1 MAINTEKSQLGVG
14 SGNILSWDTI
24 DKLKEADT
32 KALVKPLETKIQDN
46 LTKQKDLTAITTL
59 LSTFKANVSNLTSD
73 NTYLRRDANA
83 SGSGSV
89 SVTANAGVAEQ
100 NMTLSVQQLAAN
112 DSYQSKTF
120 DLRNGSVFN
129 TDVSFGI
136 SIGGKDYV
144 INADSSTTL
153 EQLAEKINEATEGKV
168 QAKILNVGGAGGAE
182 SFRLVMQSAETGE
195 ANKMSFYSITSG
207 NNGGASHTSDDKT
220 LEALGFYFDKASAP
234 STGGTQ
240 TDKDSHGNTI
250 QRLTLKA
257 PDKLSEDQKKNAGS
271 QISEAKDAKFTY
283 NGIDITRSSNTI
295 DDLILGVNLT
305 LNKVDKDGESTNVNI
320 TQSTEGILEDI
331 QAMVD
336 SYNSLINN
344 INEATKYDSETG
356 LAGTFQGV
364 REITSISTELN
375 KIINGV
381 SKDGKS
387 LADFGIT
394 LTKDGLLT
402 LDSSVL
408 NDMIN
413 TKFDEFKSFFSS
425 ETKFTN
431 VTVFGDQK
439 PQWGDEIKGKLT
451 INGVEIDINIEKII
465 DLGTT
470 GTTSTTS
477 SQPDSDEQKKAKK
490 NALLKAI
497 ANASGLSDI
506 SASFDKD
513 GKLVLKG
520 SGGVDIE
527 IKGDKTFLEKLG
539 LKEQKLDGKTEIV
552 GGFFKGLNDTIN
564 GLIGTNGTLTAYE
577 ESLTSSHKSLTT
589 SKEQRQKELDT
600 KYTTMAEK
608 WSQYDT
614 IIAKLESQMNTVN
627 GMIEAAR
634 NANK

>member
-83 SGSGSV
+83 TGSGSV

-100 NMTLSVQQLAAN
+100 NMSLSVQQLATH

-120 DLRNGSVFN
+120 DLRNGTVFDQ
-129 TDVSFGI
+129 DVSFGI

-153 EQLAEKINEATEGKV
+153 EGLAEKINEATEGKV
-168 QAKILNVGGAGGAE
+168 QAKILNVGGAAGAE
-182 SFRLVMQSAETGE
+182 SYRLVIQSAETGSDN
-195 ANKMSFYSITSG
+195 AMSFYAITSG
-207 NNGGASHTSDDKT
+207 NGGNASHTSNDST
-220 LEALGFYFDKASAP
+220 LEALGFYFDKAS
-234 STGGTQ
+234 STN
-240 TDKDSHGNTI
+240 TDKDSHGNAI
-250 QRLTLKA
+250 QRLTLKK
-257 PDKLSEDQKKNAGS
+257 PDDSSIKDKTNIGS
-271 QISEAKDAKFTY
+271 QLDVAKDAKFKY
-283 NGIDITRSSNTI
+283 NGIDITRSSNTV
-295 DDLILGVNLT
+295 DDLILGVSLT

-331 QAMVD
+331 KAMVE

-364 REITSISTELN
+364 REITSITTELN

-387 LADFGIT
+387 LTDFGIT

-402 LDSSVL
+402 LDSSIL

-413 TKFDEFKSFFSS
+413 NNFDEFKSFFSS

-431 VTVFGDQK
+431 VTAFGDKKIDWNNEDIQ
-439 PQWGDEIKGKLT
+439 GTLT
-451 INGVEIDINIEKII
+451 INGVDITIDIPKTNA
-465 DLGTT
+465 GTT
-470 GTTSTTS
+470 
-477 SQPDSDEQKKAKK
+477 PWDEKTKK

-527 IKGDKTFLEKLG
+527 IKGDSTFLGKLG
-539 LKEQKLDGKTEIV
+539 LKEQKLDGKTEII

-564 GLIGTNGTLTAYE
+564 GLIGTNGTLTTYE
-577 ESLTSSHKSLTT
+577 ENLTNSHKSLTQ

>member
-83 SGSGSV
+83 TGSGSV

-100 NMTLSVQQLAAN
+100 NMSLSVQQLATH

-120 DLRNGSVFN
+120 DLRNGTVFD

-153 EQLAEKINEATEGKV
+153 EGLAEKINEATEGKV
-168 QAKILNVGGAGGAE
+168 QAKILNVGGAAGAE
-182 SFRLVMQSAETGE
+182 SYRLVIQSAETGSDN
-195 ANKMSFYSITSG
+195 AMSFYAITNRSG
-207 NNGGASHTSDDKT
+207 GNASHTSTDST
-220 LEALGFYFDKASAP
+220 LEALGFYFNKASVP
-234 STGGTQ
+234 GTGGAQ
-240 TDKDSHGNTI
+240 TVKDSHGNEI
-250 QRLTLKA
+250 QRLTLKK
-257 PDKLSEDQKKNAGS
+257 PDEIKDKTNVGS
-271 QISEAKDAKFTY
+271 QLDVAKDAKFKY
-283 NGIDITRSSNTI
+283 NGIDITRSSNTV
-295 DDLILGVNLT
+295 DDLILGVSLT
-305 LNKVDKDGESTNVNI
+305 LNKVDKEGESTNVNI

-331 QAMVD
+331 KAMVE

-364 REITSISTELN
+364 REITSITTELN

-387 LADFGIT
+387 LTDFGIT

-402 LDSSVL
+402 LDSSIL

-413 TKFDEFKSFFSS
+413 NNFDEFKSFFSS

-431 VTVFGDQK
+431 VTAFGDK
-439 PQWGDEIKGKLT
+439 KIDWNDDIKGTLT
-451 INGVEIDINIEKII
+451 INGVDITIDIPKTNTG
-465 DLGTT
+465 GTT
-470 GTTSTTS
+470 
-477 SQPDSDEQKKAKK
+477 PWDEKAKK

-527 IKGDKTFLEKLG
+527 IKGDNTFLGKLG
-539 LKEQKLDGKTEIV
+539 LKEQKLDGKTEII

-564 GLIGTNGTLTAYE
+564 GLIGTNGTLTTYE
-577 ESLTSSHKSLTT
+577 ENLTNSHKSLTQ

>member
-32 KALVKPLETKIQDN
+32 KAMVKPLETKIQDN

-59 LSTFKANVSNLTSD
+59 LSTFKGSVSNLTGD
-73 NTYLRRDANA
+73 NTYLKRDANA
-83 SGSGSV
+83 TGSNSV
-89 SVTANAGVAEQ
+89 SVSVSAGVAEQ
-100 NMTLSVQQLAAN
+100 NMNLSVQQLASQ
-112 DSYQSKTF
+112 DSFQSKTF
-120 DLRNGSVFN
+120 GSRTESVFD

-144 INADSSTTL
+144 INADSTTTL

-168 QAKILNVGGAGGAE
+168 QAKILNVGGDE
-182 SFRLVMQSAETGE
+182 PFRMIIQSAQTGE
-195 ANKMSFYSITSG
+195 ANKIDFYSITGG
-207 NNGGASHTSDDKT
+207 NNGNASHTSTDST
-220 LEALGFYFDKASAP
+220 LEALGFYFDKVSASGV
-234 STGGTQ
+234 GGAQ
-240 TDKDSHGNTI
+240 TDEDSHGNQI
-250 QRLTLKA
+250 QRLTLKK
-257 PDKLSEDQKKNAGS
+257 PDDLSEYKKKNAGS
-271 QISEAKDAKFTY
+271 QISTAQDAKFKY

-305 LNKVDKDGESTNVNI
+305 LNKVDKDGETTNVNI
-320 TQSTEGILEDI
+320 TQSTEGIMEDI
-331 QAMVD
+331 KAMVE
-336 SYNSLINN
+336 SYNSLMNN

-364 REITSISTELN
+364 REITSITTELN

-402 LDSSVL
+402 LDSSIL

-413 TKFDEFKSFFSS
+413 TKFDEFKNFFSS

-431 VTVFGDQK
+431 VTAVGDK
-439 PQWGDEIKGKLT
+439 KIEWNNELKGKLT
-451 INGVEIDINIEKII
+451 INGVEIDINIEK
-465 DLGTT
+465 DFKDKDGKTLTNG
-470 GTTSTTS
+470 
-477 SQPDSDEQKKAKK
+477 EAEKAKK

-520 SGGVDIE
+520 SGGTDIE
-527 IKGDKTFLEKLG
+527 IKGDSNFLTKLG
-539 LKEQKLDGKTEIV
+539 LKEQKLDGKTEII
-552 GGFFKGLNDTIN
+552 GGFFKGLNDTLN
-564 GLIGTNGTLTAYE
+564 GLIGSEGSLTAYE
-577 ESLTSSHKSLTT
+577 ESLTSSHKSLTA
-589 SKEQRQKELDT
+589 SKEQRQKELDA

-614 IIAKLESQMNTVN
+614 IIAKLEAQMNTVN
-627 GMIEAAR
+627 SMIEAAN

>member
-83 SGSGSV
+83 TGSGSV

-100 NMTLSVQQLAAN
+100 NMSLSVQQLATH

-120 DLRNGSVFN
+120 DLRNGTVFDN
-129 TDVSFGI
+129 DVSFGI

-153 EQLAEKINEATEGKV
+153 EGLAEKINEATEGKV
-168 QAKILNVGGAGGAE
+168 QAKILNVGGAAGAE
-182 SFRLVMQSAETGE
+182 SYRLVIQSAETGSDN
-195 ANKMSFYSITSG
+195 AMSFYAITNRSG
-207 NNGGASHTSDDKT
+207 GNASHTSTDST
-220 LEALGFYFDKASAP
+220 LEALGFYFNKASVP
-234 STGGTQ
+234 GTGGAQ
-240 TDKDSHGNTI
+240 TVKDSHGNEI
-250 QRLTLKA
+250 QRLTLKK
-257 PDKLSEDQKKNAGS
+257 PDEIKDKTNVGS
-271 QISEAKDAKFTY
+271 QLDVAKDAKFKY
-283 NGIDITRSSNTI
+283 NGIDITRSSNTV
-295 DDLILGVNLT
+295 DDLILGVSLT
-305 LNKVDKDGESTNVNI
+305 LNKVDKEGESTNVNI

-331 QAMVD
+331 KAMVE

-364 REITSISTELN
+364 REITSITTELN

-387 LADFGIT
+387 LTDFGIT

-402 LDSSVL
+402 LDSSIL

-413 TKFDEFKSFFSS
+413 NNFDEFKSFFSS

-431 VTVFGDQK
+431 VTAFGDKK
-439 PQWGDEIKGKLT
+439 PEWGDEIKGTLT
-451 INGVEIDINIEKII
+451 INGVDITIDIPKDN
-465 DLGTT
+465 T
-470 GTTSTTS
+470 GTT
-477 SQPDSDEQKKAKK
+477 PWDEKAKK

-527 IKGDKTFLEKLG
+527 IKGESSFLTKLG
-539 LKEQKLDGKTEIV
+539 LKEQKLDGKTEII

-564 GLIGTNGTLTAYE
+564 GLIGTNGTLTTYE
-577 ESLTSSHKSLTT
+577 ENLTNSHKSLTQ

>member
-32 KALVKPLETKIQDN
+32 KAMVKPLETKIQDN

-59 LSTFKANVSNLTSD
+59 LSTFKGSVSNLTGD
-73 NTYLRRDANA
+73 NTYLKRDANA
-83 SGSGSV
+83 TGSNSV
-89 SVTANAGVAEQ
+89 SVSVSAGVAEQ
-100 NMTLSVQQLAAN
+100 NMNLSVQQLASQ
-112 DSYQSKTF
+112 DSFQSKTF
-120 DLRNGSVFN
+120 GSRTESVFD

-144 INADSSTTL
+144 INADSTTTL

-168 QAKILNVGGAGGAE
+168 QAKILNVGGDE
-182 SFRLVMQSAETGE
+182 PFRMIIQSAQTGE
-195 ANKMSFYSITSG
+195 ANKIDFYSIQSTTSG
-207 NNGGASHTSDDKT
+207 SATNTSDDST
-220 LEALGFYFDKASAP
+220 LKALGFYFEKAT
-234 STGGTQ
+234 STNG
-240 TDKDSHGNTI
+240 DKDSHGNTI
-250 QRLTLKA
+250 MRLTLKQ
-257 PDKLSEDQKKNAGS
+257 PDKLSEDEKKNAGS
-271 QISEAKDAKFTY
+271 QISTAQDAKFKY

-305 LNKVDKDGESTNVNI
+305 LNKVDKDGETTNVNI
-320 TQSTEGILEDI
+320 TQSTEGIMEDI
-331 QAMVD
+331 KAMVE
-336 SYNSLINN
+336 SYNSLMNN

-364 REITSISTELN
+364 REITSITTELN

-402 LDSSVL
+402 LDSSIL

-413 TKFDEFKSFFSS
+413 TKFDEFKNFFSS

-431 VTVFGDQK
+431 VTAVGDK
-439 PQWGDEIKGKLT
+439 KIEWNDELKGKLT
-451 INGVEIDINIEKII
+451 INGVEIDINIEK
-465 DLGTT
+465 DFKDKDGKPLTNG
-470 GTTSTTS
+470 
-477 SQPDSDEQKKAKK
+477 EAEKAKK

-520 SGGVDIE
+520 SGGTDIE
-527 IKGDKTFLEKLG
+527 IKGESSFLTKLG
-539 LKEQKLDGKTEIV
+539 LKEQKLDGKTEII
-552 GGFFKGLNDTIN
+552 GGFFKGLNDTLN
-564 GLIGTNGTLTAYE
+564 GLIGSEGSLTAYE
-577 ESLTSSHKSLTT
+577 ESLTSSHKSLTA
-589 SKEQRQKELDT
+589 SKEQRQKELDA

-614 IIAKLESQMNTVN
+614 IIAKLEAQMNTVN
-627 GMIEAAR
+627 SMIEAAN

>member
-83 SGSGSV
+83 TGSGSV

-100 NMTLSVQQLAAN
+100 NMSLSVQQLATH

-120 DLRNGSVFN
+120 GLRNESVFN

-153 EQLAEKINEATEGKV
+153 EGLAEKINEATEGKV
-168 QAKILNVGGAGGAE
+168 QAKILNVGGAAGAE
-182 SFRLVMQSAETGE
+182 SFRLVIQSAETGS
-195 ANKMSFYSITSG
+195 ANAMSFYAITSG
-207 NNGGASHTSDDKT
+207 SGGSASHTSNDST
-220 LEALGFYFDKASAP
+220 LEALGFYFDKAS
-234 STGGTQ
+234 TTN

-250 QRLTLKA
+250 QKLTLKK
-257 PDKLSEDQKKNAGS
+257 PDEIKDKGDNVGS
-271 QISEAKDAKFTY
+271 QLDVAKDAKFKY
-283 NGIDITRSSNTI
+283 NGIDITRSSNTV
-295 DDLILGVNLT
+295 DDLILGVSLT
-305 LNKVDKDGESTNVNI
+305 LNKEDKEGESTNVNI

-331 QAMVD
+331 KAMVE

-364 REITSISTELN
+364 REITSITTELN

-431 VTVFGDQK
+431 VTAIGESTIN
-439 PQWGDEIKGKLT
+439 WGDEIKGKLT
-451 INGVEIDINIEKII
+451 INGVEIDISIDKII
-465 DLGTT
+465 NL

-477 SQPDSDEQKKAKK
+477 TQNPDSDEQKKAKK

-527 IKGDKTFLEKLG
+527 ISGESSFLTKLG
-539 LKEQKLDGKTEIV
+539 LKEQKLDGKTEII

-564 GLIGTNGTLTAYE
+564 GLIGTNGTLTTYE
-577 ESLTSSHKSLTT
+577 ENLTNSHKSLTQ

>member
-83 SGSGSV
+83 TGSGSV

-100 NMTLSVQQLAAN
+100 NMSLSVQQLATH

-120 DLRNGSVFN
+120 SLRNESVFDK
-129 TDVSFGI
+129 DVSFGI
-136 SIGGKDYV
+136 SIDGKDYV

-168 QAKILNVGGAGGAE
+168 QAKILNVGGAAGAE
-182 SFRLVMQSAETGE
+182 SYRLVIQSAETGE

-207 NNGGASHTSDDKT
+207 NNGGASHTSDDST
-220 LEALGFYFDKASAP
+220 LNALGFYFDKAN
-234 STGGTQ
+234 STGSDT
-240 TDKDSHGNTI
+240 DSHGNTI
-250 QRLTLKA
+250 QRLTLKK
-257 PDKLSEDQKKNAGS
+257 PDEIKDKGDNVGS
-271 QISEAKDAKFTY
+271 QLDVAKDAKFKY
-283 NGIDITRSSNTI
+283 NGIDITRSSNTV
-295 DDLILGVNLT
+295 DDLILGVSLT
-305 LNKVDKDGESTNVNI
+305 LNKEDKDGESTNVNI

-331 QAMVD
+331 QAMVE

-364 REITSISTELN
+364 REITSITTELN

-387 LADFGIT
+387 LTDFGIT

-431 VTVFGDQK
+431 VTAFGDKK
-439 PQWGDEIKGKLT
+439 PEWSDEIKGKLT
-451 INGVEIDINIEKII
+451 INGVEIDINIEK
-465 DLGTT
+465 DFKDKDGKPLTNG
-470 GTTSTTS
+470 
-477 SQPDSDEQKKAKK
+477 EAEKAKK

-527 IKGDKTFLEKLG
+527 IKGDSNFLTKLG
-539 LKEQKLDGKTEIV
+539 LKEQKLDGKTEII

-564 GLIGTNGTLTAYE
+564 GLIGTNGTLTTYE
-577 ESLTSSHKSLTT
+577 ENLTNSHKSLTQ

>member
-32 KALVKPLETKIQDN
+32 NALVKPLETKIQDN

-83 SGSGSV
+83 TGSGSV

-100 NMTLSVQQLAAN
+100 NMSLSVQQLATH

-120 DLRNGSVFN
+120 DLRNGTVFDQ
-129 TDVSFGI
+129 DVSFGI

-153 EQLAEKINEATEGKV
+153 EGLAEKINEATEGKV
-168 QAKILNVGGAGGAE
+168 QAKILNVGGAAGAE
-182 SFRLVMQSAETGE
+182 SYRLVIQSAETGSDN
-195 ANKMSFYSITSG
+195 AMSFYSISSGGSG
-207 NNGGASHTSDDKT
+207 NASHTSTDST

-240 TDKDSHGNTI
+240 TDKDSHGNQI
-250 QRLTLKA
+250 QRLTLKK
-257 PDKLSEDQKKNAGS
+257 PDDIKDKGDNVGS
-271 QISEAKDAKFTY
+271 QLDVAKDAKFKY

-295 DDLILGVNLT
+295 DDLILGVSLT
-305 LNKVDKDGESTNVNI
+305 LNKVDKDGETTNVNI
-320 TQSTEGILEDI
+320 TQSTEGIMEDI
-331 QAMVD
+331 KAMVE
-336 SYNSLINN
+336 SYNSLMNN

-364 REITSISTELN
+364 REITSITTELN

-413 TKFDEFKSFFSS
+413 TKFDEFKNFFSS

-431 VTVFGDQK
+431 VTAFGDK
-439 PQWGDEIKGKLT
+439 KIEWNNEDIKGTLT
-451 INGVEIDINIEKII
+451 INGVDITIDIPKNN
-465 DLGTT
+465 T
-470 GTTSTTS
+470 GTT
-477 SQPDSDEQKKAKK
+477 PWDEKAKK

-527 IKGDKTFLEKLG
+527 ISGDSTFLGKLG
-539 LKEQKLDGKTEIV
+539 LKEQKLDGKTEII

-564 GLIGTNGTLTAYE
+564 GLIGTNGTLTTYE
-577 ESLTSSHKSLTT
+577 ENLTNSHKSLTE

-627 GMIEAAR
+627 SMIEAAN

>member
-83 SGSGSV
+83 TGSGSV

-100 NMTLSVQQLAAN
+100 NMSLSVQQLATH

-120 DLRNGSVFN
+120 DLRNGTVFDQN
-129 TDVSFGI
+129 VSFGI

-153 EQLAEKINEATEGKV
+153 EGLAEKINEATEGKV
-168 QAKILNVGGAGGAE
+168 QAKILNVGGAAGAE
-182 SFRLVMQSAETGE
+182 SYRLVIQSAETGS
-195 ANKMSFYSITSG
+195 ANEMSFYAITSG
-207 NNGGASHTSDDKT
+207 TSGGASHTSQDST
-220 LEALGFYFDKASAP
+220 LEALGFYFDKAST
-234 STGGTQ
+234 TGTG
-240 TDKDSHGNTI
+240 DKDSHGNTI
-250 QRLTLKA
+250 QKLTLKT
-257 PDKLSEDQKKNAGS
+257 PDKLTEEQKKNAGS
-271 QISEAKDAKFTY
+271 QLETAKDAKFKY
-283 NGIDITRSSNTI
+283 NGIDITRSSNTV
-295 DDLILGVNLT
+295 DDLILGVSLT
-305 LNKVDKDGESTNVNI
+305 LNKVDKEGESTNVNI

-331 QAMVD
+331 QAMVE

-364 REITSISTELN
+364 REITSITTELN

-387 LADFGIT
+387 LTDFGIT

-431 VTVFGDQK
+431 VTVFGDKK
-439 PQWGDEIKGKLT
+439 PEWGDEIKGKLT
-451 INGVEIDINIEKII
+451 INGVEIDINIEKN
-465 DLGTT
+465 LTSGT
-470 GTTSTTS
+470 GTTSGTTG
-477 SQPDSDEQKKAKK
+477 DEKAKK

-527 IKGDKTFLEKLG
+527 ISGESSFLQKLG
-539 LKEQKLDGKTEIV
+539 LKEQKLDGKTEII

-564 GLIGTNGTLTAYE
+564 GLIGTNGSLTAYE
-577 ESLTSSHKSLTT
+577 ESLTSSHKSLTQ

>member
-83 SGSGSV
+83 TGSGSV

-100 NMTLSVQQLAAN
+100 NMSLSVQQLATH

-120 DLRNGSVFN
+120 DLRNGTVFDN
-129 TDVSFGI
+129 DVSFGI

-153 EQLAEKINEATEGKV
+153 EGLAEKINEATEGKV
-168 QAKILNVGGAGGAE
+168 QAKILNVGGAAGAE
-182 SFRLVMQSAETGE
+182 SYRLVIQSAETGSDN
-195 ANKMSFYSITSG
+195 AMSFYAITNTTGG
-207 NNGGASHTSDDKT
+207 NASHTSNDST
-220 LEALGFYFDKASAP
+220 LNALGFYFDKTSAP
-234 STGGTQ
+234 STGGAQ
-240 TDKDSHGNTI
+240 TDKDSHGNEI
-250 QRLTLKA
+250 QRLTLKK
-257 PDKLSEDQKKNAGS
+257 PDDSSIKDKTNIGS
-271 QISEAKDAKFTY
+271 QLDVAKDAKFKY
-283 NGIDITRSSNTI
+283 NGIDITRSSNTV
-295 DDLILGVNLT
+295 DDLILGVSLT
-305 LNKVDKDGESTNVNI
+305 LNKVDKEGESTNVNI

-331 QAMVD
+331 QAMVE

-364 REITSISTELN
+364 REITSITTELN

-387 LADFGIT
+387 LTDFGIT

-402 LDSSVL
+402 LDSSIL

-413 TKFDEFKSFFSS
+413 NNFDEFKSFFSS

-431 VTVFGDQK
+431 VTAFGDK
-439 PQWGDEIKGKLT
+439 KIDWNDDIKGTLT
-451 INGVEIDINIEKII
+451 INGVDITIDIPKTN
-465 DLGTT
+465 T
-470 GTTSTTS
+470 GTT
-477 SQPDSDEQKKAKK
+477 PWDEKAKK

-527 IKGDKTFLEKLG
+527 IKGDSSFLTKLG
-539 LKEQKLDGKTEIV
+539 LKEQKLDGKTEII

-564 GLIGTNGTLTAYE
+564 GLIGTNGTLTTYE
-577 ESLTSSHKSLTT
+577 ENLTNSHKSLTE

>member
-83 SGSGSV
+83 TGSGSV

-100 NMTLSVQQLAAN
+100 NMSLSVQQLATH

-120 DLRNGSVFN
+120 DLRNESVFN

-153 EQLAEKINEATEGKV
+153 EGLAEKINEATEGKV
-168 QAKILNVGGAGGAE
+168 QAKILNVGGAAGAE
-182 SFRLVMQSAETGE
+182 SFRLVIQSAETGE
-195 ANKMSFYSITSG
+195 ANKMSFYAITNGSG
-207 NNGGASHTSDDKT
+207 GSASHTSNDST
-220 LEALGFYFDKASAP
+220 LEALGFYFDKAS
-234 STGGTQ
+234 TTN
-240 TDKDSHGNTI
+240 TDKDSHGNII
-250 QRLTLKA
+250 QRLTLKK
-257 PDKLSEDQKKNAGS
+257 PDDSSIKDKTNIGS
-271 QISEAKDAKFTY
+271 QLDVAKDAKFKY
-283 NGIDITRSSNTI
+283 NGIDITRSSNTV
-295 DDLILGVNLT
+295 DDLILGVSLT

-331 QAMVD
+331 KAMVE

-364 REITSISTELN
+364 REITSITTELN

-431 VTVFGDQK
+431 VTAIGDTAIS
-439 PQWGDEIKGKLT
+439 WGDELKGKLI

-465 DLGTT
+465 ADAGTASTSGTT
-470 GTTSTTS
+470 DPNSE
-477 SQPDSDEQKKAKK
+477 EQKKAKK

-527 IKGDKTFLEKLG
+527 IKGDSTFLGKLG
-539 LKEQKLDGKTEIV
+539 LKEQKLDGKTEII

-564 GLIGTNGTLTAYE
+564 GLIGTNGTLTTYE
-577 ESLTSSHKSLTT
+577 ENLTNSHKSLTQ

>member
-32 KALVKPLETKIQDN
+32 KAMVKPLETKIQDN

-59 LSTFKANVSNLTSD
+59 LSTFKGSVSNLTGD
-73 NTYLRRDANA
+73 NTYLKRDANA
-83 SGSGSV
+83 TGSNSV
-89 SVTANAGVAEQ
+89 SVSVSAGVAEQ
-100 NMTLSVQQLAAN
+100 NMNLSVQQLASQ
-112 DSYQSKTF
+112 DSFQSKTF
-120 DLRNGSVFN
+120 GSRTESVFD

-144 INADSSTTL
+144 INADSTTTL

-168 QAKILNVGGAGGAE
+168 QAKILNVGGDE
-182 SFRLVMQSAETGE
+182 PFRMIIQSAQTGE
-195 ANKMSFYSITSG
+195 ANKIDFYSITGGTNG
-207 NNGGASHTSDDKT
+207 NASHTSTDST
-220 LEALGFYFDKASAP
+220 LEALGFYFDKAT
-234 STGGTQ
+234 STNGS
-240 TDKDSHGNTI
+240 KDSHGNDI
-250 QRLTLKA
+250 MRLTLKQ
-257 PDKLSEDQKKNAGS
+257 PDKLSEEEKKNAGS
-271 QISEAKDAKFTY
+271 QISTAQDAKFKY

-305 LNKVDKDGESTNVNI
+305 LNKVDKDGETTNVNI
-320 TQSTEGILEDI
+320 TQSTEGIMEDI
-331 QAMVD
+331 KAMVE
-336 SYNSLINN
+336 SYNSLMNN

-364 REITSISTELN
+364 REITSITTELN

-413 TKFDEFKSFFSS
+413 TKFDEFKNFFSS

-431 VTVFGDQK
+431 VTAVGDK
-439 PQWGDEIKGKLT
+439 KIEWNDELKGKLT
-451 INGVEIDINIEKII
+451 INGVEIDINIEK
-465 DLGTT
+465 DFKDKDGKTF
-470 GTTSTTS
+470 G
-477 SQPDSDEQKKAKK
+477 EAEKAKK

-520 SGGVDIE
+520 SGGTDIE
-527 IKGDKTFLEKLG
+527 IKGDSSFLAKLG
-539 LKEQKLDGKTEIV
+539 LKEQKLDGKTEII
-552 GGFFKGLNDTIN
+552 GGFFKGLNDTLN
-564 GLIGTNGTLTAYE
+564 GLIGSEGSLTAYE
-577 ESLTSSHKSLTT
+577 ESLTSSHKSLTA
-589 SKEQRQKELDT
+589 SKEQRQKELDA

-614 IIAKLESQMNTVN
+614 IIAKLEAQMNTVN
-627 GMIEAAR
+627 SMIEAAN

>member
-83 SGSGSV
+83 TGSGSV

-100 NMTLSVQQLAAN
+100 NMSLSVQQLATH

-120 DLRNGSVFN
+120 DLRNGTVFDK
-129 TDVSFGI
+129 DVSFGI

-144 INADSSTTL
+144 INADSSITL
-153 EQLAEKINEATEGKV
+153 EGLAEKINEATEGKV
-168 QAKILNVGGAGGAE
+168 QAKILNVGGAAGAE
-182 SFRLVMQSAETGE
+182 SYRLVIQSAETGSD
-195 ANKMSFYSITSG
+195 NTMSFYAITSG
-207 NNGGASHTSDDKT
+207 TSGGASHTSTDST
-220 LEALGFYFDKASAP
+220 LEALGFYFDKANT
-234 STGGTQ
+234 TGTN
-240 TDKDSHGNTI
+240 TDSHGNTI
-250 QRLTLKA
+250 QRLTLKK
-257 PDKLSEDQKKNAGS
+257 PDDIKDKGDNVGS
-271 QISEAKDAKFTY
+271 QLDVAKDAKFKY
-283 NGIDITRSSNTI
+283 NGIDITRSSNKVE
-295 DDLILGVNLT
+295 DLILGVSLT
-305 LNKVDKDGESTNVNI
+305 LNKVDKAGESTNVNI
-320 TQSTEGILEDI
+320 TQNTDGILEDI
-331 QAMVD
+331 QAMVK

-364 REITSISTELN
+364 REITSITTELN

-394 LTKDGLLT
+394 LTKDGILT

-431 VTVFGDQK
+431 VTAFGDK
-439 PQWGDEIKGKLT
+439 KIDWNEDIKGTLT
-451 INGVEIDINIEKII
+451 INGVDITIDIPKTN
-465 DLGTT
+465 T
-470 GTTSTTS
+470 GTT
-477 SQPDSDEQKKAKK
+477 PWDEKAKK

-520 SGGVDIE
+520 SGGIDIE
-527 IKGDKTFLEKLG
+527 IKGNSDFLTKLG
-539 LKEQKLDGKTEIV
+539 LKEQKLDGKTEII

-564 GLIGTNGTLTAYE
+564 GLIGTNGTLTTYE
-577 ESLTSSHKSLTT
+577 ENLTNSHKSLTE

>member
-32 KALVKPLETKIQDN
+32 KAMVKPLETKIQDN

-59 LSTFKANVSNLTSD
+59 LSTFKGSVSNLTGD
-73 NTYLRRDANA
+73 NTYLKRDANA
-83 SGSGSV
+83 TGSNSV
-89 SVTANAGVAEQ
+89 SVSVSAGVAEQ
-100 NMTLSVQQLAAN
+100 NMNLSVQQLASQ
-112 DSYQSKTF
+112 DSFQSKTF
-120 DLRNGSVFN
+120 GSRTESVFDK
-129 TDVSFGI
+129 DVSFGI

-144 INADSSTTL
+144 INADSTTTL

-168 QAKILNVGGAGGAE
+168 QAKILNVGGDE
-182 SFRLVMQSAETGE
+182 PFRMIIQSAQTGE
-195 ANKMSFYSITSG
+195 ANKIDFYSITGG
-207 NNGGASHTSDDKT
+207 NNGNASHTSTDST
-220 LEALGFYFDKASAP
+220 LEALGFYFDKAS
-234 STGGTQ
+234 STNG
-240 TDKDSHGNTI
+240 DKDSHGNTI
-250 QRLTLKA
+250 MRLTLKQ
-257 PDKLSEDQKKNAGS
+257 PDKLSEEEKKNAGS
-271 QISEAKDAKFTY
+271 QISTAQDAKFKY

-305 LNKVDKDGESTNVNI
+305 LNKVDKDGETTNVNI
-320 TQSTEGILEDI
+320 TQSTEGIMEDI
-331 QAMVD
+331 KAMVE
-336 SYNSLINN
+336 SYNSLMNN

-364 REITSISTELN
+364 REITSITTELN

-402 LDSSVL
+402 LDSSIL

-413 TKFDEFKSFFSS
+413 TKFDEFKNFFSS

-431 VTVFGDQK
+431 VTAVGDK
-439 PQWGDEIKGKLT
+439 KIEWSDELKGKLT
-451 INGVEIDINIEKII
+451 INGVEIDINIEK
-465 DLGTT
+465 DFKDKDGKTLTNG
-470 GTTSTTS
+470 
-477 SQPDSDEQKKAKK
+477 EAEKAKK

-520 SGGVDIE
+520 SGGTDIE
-527 IKGDKTFLEKLG
+527 IKGDSSFLAKLG
-539 LKEQKLDGKTEIV
+539 LKEQKLDGKTEII
-552 GGFFKGLNDTIN
+552 GGFFKGLNDTLN
-564 GLIGTNGTLTAYE
+564 GLIGSEGSLTAYE
-577 ESLTSSHKSLTT
+577 ESLTSSHKSLTA
-589 SKEQRQKELDT
+589 SKEQRQKELDA

-614 IIAKLESQMNTVN
+614 IIAKLEAQMNTVN
-627 GMIEAAR
+627 SMIEAAN

>member
-83 SGSGSV
+83 TGSGSV

-100 NMTLSVQQLAAN
+100 NMSLSVQQLATH

-120 DLRNGSVFN
+120 DLRNGTVFDK
-129 TDVSFGI
+129 DVSFGI

-144 INADSSTTL
+144 INADSSITL
-153 EQLAEKINEATEGKV
+153 EGLAEKINEATEGKV
-168 QAKILNVGGAGGAE
+168 QAKILNVGGAAGAE
-182 SFRLVMQSAETGE
+182 SYRLVIQSAETGSDN
-195 ANKMSFYSITSG
+195 AMSFYAITSG
-207 NNGGASHTSDDKT
+207 TSGGASHTSTDST
-220 LEALGFYFDKASAP
+220 LEALGFYFDKANT
-234 STGGTQ
+234 TGTN
-240 TDKDSHGNTI
+240 TDSHGNTI
-250 QRLTLKA
+250 QRLTLKK
-257 PDKLSEDQKKNAGS
+257 PDDIKDKGDNVGS
-271 QISEAKDAKFTY
+271 QLDVAKDAKFKY
-283 NGIDITRSSNTI
+283 NGIDITRSSNKVE
-295 DDLILGVNLT
+295 DLILGVSLT
-305 LNKVDKDGESTNVNI
+305 LNKVDKAGESTNVNI
-320 TQSTEGILEDI
+320 TQNTDGILEDI
-331 QAMVD
+331 QAMVK

-364 REITSISTELN
+364 REITSITTELN

-394 LTKDGLLT
+394 LTKDGILT

-431 VTVFGDQK
+431 VTAFGDK
-439 PQWGDEIKGKLT
+439 KIDWNEDIKGTLT
-451 INGVEIDINIEKII
+451 INGVDITIDIPKTN
-465 DLGTT
+465 T
-470 GTTSTTS
+470 GTT
-477 SQPDSDEQKKAKK
+477 PWDEKAKK

-520 SGGVDIE
+520 SGGIDIE
-527 IKGDKTFLEKLG
+527 IKGNSDFLTKLG
-539 LKEQKLDGKTEIV
+539 LKEQKLDGKTEII

-564 GLIGTNGTLTAYE
+564 GLIGTNGTLTTYE
-577 ESLTSSHKSLTT
+577 ENLTNSHKSLTE

>member
-83 SGSGSV
+83 TGSGSV

-100 NMTLSVQQLAAN
+100 NMSLSVQQLATH

-120 DLRNGSVFN
+120 DLRNGTVFDQ
-129 TDVSFGI
+129 DVSFGI

-153 EQLAEKINEATEGKV
+153 EGLAEKINEATEGKV
-168 QAKILNVGGAGGAE
+168 QAKILNVGGAAGAE
-182 SFRLVMQSAETGE
+182 SYRLVIQSAETGSDN
-195 ANKMSFYSITSG
+195 AMSFYAITDTTGG
-207 NNGGASHTSDDKT
+207 NASHTSTDST
-220 LEALGFYFDKASAP
+220 LEALGFYFDKASA
-234 STGGTQ
+234 SGVGGAQ
-240 TDKDSHGNTI
+240 TVKDSHGNEI
-250 QRLTLKA
+250 QRLTLKK
-257 PDKLSEDQKKNAGS
+257 PDDIKDKGDNVGS
-271 QISEAKDAKFTY
+271 QLDVAKDAKFKY
-283 NGIDITRSSNTI
+283 NGIDITRSSNTV
-295 DDLILGVNLT
+295 DDLILGVSLT
-305 LNKVDKDGESTNVNI
+305 LNKVDKEGESTNVNI

-331 QAMVD
+331 KAMVE
-336 SYNSLINN
+336 SYNSLMNN

-364 REITSISTELN
+364 REITSITTELN

-387 LADFGIT
+387 LTDFGIT

-402 LDSSVL
+402 LDSSIL

-413 TKFDEFKSFFSS
+413 NNFDEFKSFFSS

-431 VTVFGDQK
+431 VTAFGDK
-439 PQWGDEIKGKLT
+439 KIDWNDDIKGTLT
-451 INGVEIDINIEKII
+451 INGVDIAIDIPKTN
-465 DLGTT
+465 T
-470 GTTSTTS
+470 GTT
-477 SQPDSDEQKKAKK
+477 PWDEKAKK
-490 NALLKAI
+490 NALLKVI

-527 IKGDKTFLEKLG
+527 IKGDSTFLGKLG
-539 LKEQKLDGKTEIV
+539 LKEQKLDGKTEII

-564 GLIGTNGTLTAYE
+564 GLIGTNGTLTTYE
-577 ESLTSSHKSLTT
+577 ENLTNSHKSLTQ

>member
-83 SGSGSV
+83 TGSGSV

-100 NMTLSVQQLAAN
+100 NMSLSVQQLATH

-120 DLRNGSVFN
+120 DLRNGTVFDQ
-129 TDVSFGI
+129 DVSFGI

-153 EQLAEKINEATEGKV
+153 EGLAEKINEATEGKV
-168 QAKILNVGGAGGAE
+168 QAKILNVGGAAGAE
-182 SFRLVMQSAETGE
+182 SYRLVIQSAETGSDN
-195 ANKMSFYSITSG
+195 AMSFYAITNTTGG
-207 NNGGASHTSDDKT
+207 NASHTSTDST
-220 LEALGFYFDKASAP
+220 LEALGFYFDKAST
-234 STGGTQ
+234 SGVGGAQ
-240 TDKDSHGNTI
+240 TVKDSHGNEI
-250 QRLTLKA
+250 QRLTLKK
-257 PDKLSEDQKKNAGS
+257 PDDIKDKGDNVGS
-271 QISEAKDAKFTY
+271 QLDVAKDAKFKY
-283 NGIDITRSSNTI
+283 NGIDITRSSNTV
-295 DDLILGVNLT
+295 DDLILGVSLT
-305 LNKVDKDGESTNVNI
+305 LNKVDKEGESTNVNI

-331 QAMVD
+331 KAMVE

-364 REITSISTELN
+364 REITSITTELN

-387 LADFGIT
+387 LTDFGIT

-402 LDSSVL
+402 LDSSIL

-413 TKFDEFKSFFSS
+413 NNFDEFKSFFSS

-431 VTVFGDQK
+431 VTAFGNKKIDWNNDDIQ
-439 PQWGDEIKGKLT
+439 GTLT
-451 INGVEIDINIEKII
+451 INGVDITIDIPKTNA
-465 DLGTT
+465 GTT
-470 GTTSTTS
+470 
-477 SQPDSDEQKKAKK
+477 PWDEKTKK

-527 IKGDKTFLEKLG
+527 IKGDSTFLGKLG
-539 LKEQKLDGKTEIV
+539 LKEQKLDGKTEII

-564 GLIGTNGTLTAYE
+564 GLIGTNGTLTTYE
-577 ESLTSSHKSLTT
+577 ENLTNSHKSLTQ

>member
-83 SGSGSV
+83 TGSGSV

-100 NMTLSVQQLAAN
+100 NMSLSVQQLATH

-120 DLRNGSVFN
+120 DLRNESVFN

-153 EQLAEKINEATEGKV
+153 EGLAEKINEATEGKV
-168 QAKILNVGGAGGAE
+168 QAKILNVGGAAGAE
-182 SFRLVMQSAETGE
+182 SFRLVIQSAETGE
-195 ANKMSFYSITSG
+195 ANKMSFYAITSG
-207 NNGGASHTSDDKT
+207 SGGSASHTSNDST
-220 LEALGFYFDKASAP
+220 LEALGFYFDKAS
-234 STGGTQ
+234 TTN

-250 QRLTLKA
+250 QRLTLKK
-257 PDKLSEDQKKNAGS
+257 PDDSSIKDKTNIGS
-271 QISEAKDAKFTY
+271 QLDVAKDAKFKY
-283 NGIDITRSSNTI
+283 NGIDITRSSNKV
-295 DDLILGVNLT
+295 DDLILGVSLT
-305 LNKVDKDGESTNVNI
+305 LNKVDKDSESTNVNI

-331 QAMVD
+331 KAMVE

-344 INEATKYDSETG
+344 INEATKYDRETG

-364 REITSISTELN
+364 REITSITTELN

-431 VTVFGDQK
+431 VTAFGDK
-439 PQWGDEIKGKLT
+439 KIEWDKEDIKGTLT
-451 INGVEIDINIEKII
+451 INGVDITIDIPKDN
-465 DLGTT
+465 T
-470 GTTSTTS
+470 GTT
-477 SQPDSDEQKKAKK
+477 PWDEKAKK

-527 IKGDKTFLEKLG
+527 IKGDSGFLTKLG
-539 LKEQKLDGKTEIV
+539 LKEQKLDGKTEII

-564 GLIGTNGTLTAYE
+564 GLIGTNGTLTTYE
-577 ESLTSSHKSLTT
+577 ENLTNSHKSLTQ

>member
-32 KALVKPLETKIQDN
+32 KAMVKPLETKIQDN

-59 LSTFKANVSNLTSD
+59 LSTFKGSVSNLTGD
-73 NTYLRRDANA
+73 NTYLKRDANA
-83 SGSGSV
+83 TGSNSV
-89 SVTANAGVAEQ
+89 SVSVSAGVAEQ
-100 NMTLSVQQLAAN
+100 NMNLSVQQLASQ
-112 DSYQSKTF
+112 DSFQSKTF
-120 DLRNGSVFN
+120 GSRTESVFDK
-129 TDVSFGI
+129 DVSFGI

-144 INADSSTTL
+144 INADSTTTL

-168 QAKILNVGGAGGAE
+168 QAKILNVGGDE
-182 SFRLVMQSAETGE
+182 PFRMIIQSAQTGE
-195 ANKMSFYSITSG
+195 ANKIDFYSIQSTT
-207 NNGGASHTSDDKT
+207 GGSATNTSDDST
-220 LEALGFYFDKASAP
+220 LKALGFYFDKASNTN
-234 STGGTQ
+234 S
-240 TDKDSHGNTI
+240 DKDSHGNDI
-250 QRLTLKA
+250 MRLTLKQ
-257 PDKLSEDQKKNAGS
+257 PDKLSEDEKKNAGS
-271 QISEAKDAKFTY
+271 QISTAQDAKFKY

-305 LNKVDKDGESTNVNI
+305 LNKVDKDGETTNVNI
-320 TQSTEGILEDI
+320 TQSTEGIMEDI
-331 QAMVD
+331 KAMVE
-336 SYNSLINN
+336 SYNSLMNN

-364 REITSISTELN
+364 REITSITTELN

-402 LDSSVL
+402 LDSSIL

-413 TKFDEFKSFFSS
+413 TKFDEFKNFFSS

-431 VTVFGDQK
+431 VTAVGDK
-439 PQWGDEIKGKLT
+439 KIEWNDELKGKLT
-451 INGVEIDINIEKII
+451 INGVEIDINIEK
-465 DLGTT
+465 DFKDKDGKTLTNG
-470 GTTSTTS
+470 
-477 SQPDSDEQKKAKK
+477 EAEKAKK

-520 SGGVDIE
+520 SGGTDIE
-527 IKGDKTFLEKLG
+527 IKGESSFLTKLG
-539 LKEQKLDGKTEIV
+539 LKEQKLDGKTEII
-552 GGFFKGLNDTIN
+552 GGFFKGLNDTLN
-564 GLIGTNGTLTAYE
+564 GLIGSEGSLTAYE
-577 ESLTSSHKSLTT
+577 ESLTSSHKSLTA
-589 SKEQRQKELDT
+589 SKEQRQKELDA

-614 IIAKLESQMNTVN
+614 IIAKLEAQMNTVN
-627 GMIEAAR
+627 SMIEAAN

>member
-83 SGSGSV
+83 TGSGSV

-100 NMTLSVQQLAAN
+100 NMSLSVQQLATH

-120 DLRNGSVFN
+120 ELRNGTVFDK
-129 TDVSFGI
+129 DVSFGI

-153 EQLAEKINEATEGKV
+153 EGLAEKINEATEGKV
-168 QAKILNVGGAGGAE
+168 QAKILNVGGAAGAE
-182 SFRLVMQSAETGE
+182 SFRLVIQSAETGS
-195 ANKMSFYSITSG
+195 ANAMSFYSISSG
-207 NNGGASHTSDDKT
+207 GSGGASHTSDDTT

-234 STGGTQ
+234 SAGGTQ

-250 QRLTLKA
+250 QRLTLKK
-257 PDKLSEDQKKNAGS
+257 PDEIKDKGDNVGS
-271 QISEAKDAKFTY
+271 QLDVAKDAKFKY
-283 NGIDITRSSNTI
+283 NGIDITRSSNTV
-295 DDLILGVNLT
+295 DDLILGVSLT
-305 LNKVDKDGESTNVNI
+305 LNKVDKEGESTNVNI

-331 QAMVD
+331 KAMVE

-364 REITSISTELN
+364 REITSITTELN

-402 LDSSVL
+402 LDSSML

-431 VTVFGDQK
+431 VTAFGDK
-439 PQWGDEIKGKLT
+439 KIEWDKEDIKGTLT
-451 INGVEIDINIEKII
+451 INGVDITIDIPKDN
-465 DLGTT
+465 T
-470 GTTSTTS
+470 GTT
-477 SQPDSDEQKKAKK
+477 PWDEKAKK

-527 IKGDKTFLEKLG
+527 IKGDSTFLGKLG
-539 LKEQKLDGKTEIV
+539 LKEQKLDGKTEII

-564 GLIGTNGTLTAYE
+564 GLIGTNGTLTTYE
-577 ESLTSSHKSLTT
+577 ENLTNSHKSLTQ

>member
-83 SGSGSV
+83 TGSGSV

-100 NMTLSVQQLAAN
+100 NMSLSVQQLATH

-120 DLRNGSVFN
+120 DLRNGTVFDN
-129 TDVSFGI
+129 DVSFGI

-153 EQLAEKINEATEGKV
+153 EGLAEKINEATEGKV
-168 QAKILNVGGAGGAE
+168 QAKILNVGGAAGAE
-182 SFRLVMQSAETGE
+182 SFRLVIQSAETGE
-195 ANKMSFYSITSG
+195 ANKMSFYSISSG
-207 NNGGASHTSDDKT
+207 SSGGASHTSNDTT

-234 STGGTQ
+234 SAGGAQ

-250 QRLTLKA
+250 QRLTLKK
-257 PDKLSEDQKKNAGS
+257 PDDIKDKGDNIGS
-271 QISEAKDAKFTY
+271 QLDVAKDAKFKY
-283 NGIDITRSSNTI
+283 NGIDITRSSNTV
-295 DDLILGVNLT
+295 DDLILGVSLT
-305 LNKVDKDGESTNVNI
+305 LNKVDKEGESTNVNI

-331 QAMVD
+331 KAMVE

-364 REITSISTELN
+364 REITSITTELN

-402 LDSSVL
+402 LDSSIL

-413 TKFDEFKSFFSS
+413 TKFDEFKNFFSS

-431 VTVFGDQK
+431 VTAVGDK
-439 PQWGDEIKGKLT
+439 KIEWDKEDIKGTLT
-451 INGVEIDINIEKII
+451 INGVDITIDIPKDN
-465 DLGTT
+465 T
-470 GTTSTTS
+470 GTT
-477 SQPDSDEQKKAKK
+477 PWDEKAKK

-527 IKGDKTFLEKLG
+527 ISGQSDFLTKLG
-539 LKEQKLDGKTEIV
+539 LKEQKLDGKTEII

-564 GLIGTNGTLTAYE
+564 GLIGTNGTLTTYE
-577 ESLTSSHKSLTT
+577 ENLTNSHKSLTQ

>member
-83 SGSGSV
+83 TGSGSV

-100 NMTLSVQQLAAN
+100 NMSLSVQQLATH

-120 DLRNGSVFN
+120 DLRNGTVFDK
-129 TDVSFGI
+129 DVSFGI

-144 INADSSTTL
+144 INADSSITL
-153 EQLAEKINEATEGKV
+153 EGLAEKINEATEGKV
-168 QAKILNVGGAGGAE
+168 QAKILNVGGVAGAE
-182 SFRLVMQSAETGE
+182 SYRLVIQSAETGSDN
-195 ANKMSFYSITSG
+195 AMSFYAITSG
-207 NNGGASHTSDDKT
+207 TSGGASHTSTDST
-220 LEALGFYFDKASAP
+220 LEALGFYFDKANT
-234 STGGTQ
+234 TGTN
-240 TDKDSHGNTI
+240 TDSHGNTI
-250 QRLTLKA
+250 QRLTLKK
-257 PDKLSEDQKKNAGS
+257 PDDIKDKGDNVGS
-271 QISEAKDAKFTY
+271 QLDVAKDAKFKY
-283 NGIDITRSSNTI
+283 NGIDITRSSNKVE
-295 DDLILGVNLT
+295 DLILGVSLT
-305 LNKVDKDGESTNVNI
+305 LNKVDKAGESTNVNI
-320 TQSTEGILEDI
+320 TQNTDGILEDI
-331 QAMVD
+331 QEMVK

-364 REITSISTELN
+364 REITSITTELN

-394 LTKDGLLT
+394 LTKDGILT

-431 VTVFGDQK
+431 VTAFGDK
-439 PQWGDEIKGKLT
+439 KIDWNEDIKGTLT
-451 INGVEIDINIEKII
+451 INGVDITIDIPKTN
-465 DLGTT
+465 T
-470 GTTSTTS
+470 GTT
-477 SQPDSDEQKKAKK
+477 PWDEKAKK

-520 SGGVDIE
+520 SGGIDIE
-527 IKGDKTFLEKLG
+527 IKGNSDFLTKLG
-539 LKEQKLDGKTEIV
+539 LKEQKLDGKTEII

-564 GLIGTNGTLTAYE
+564 GLIGTNGTLTTYE
-577 ESLTSSHKSLTT
+577 ENLTNSHKSLTE
-589 SKEQRQKELDT
+589 SKEKRQKELDT

>member
-32 KALVKPLETKIQDN
+32 KAMVKPLETKIQDN

-59 LSTFKANVSNLTSD
+59 LSTFKGSVSNLTGD
-73 NTYLRRDANA
+73 NTYLKRDANA
-83 SGSGSV
+83 TGSNSV
-89 SVTANAGVAEQ
+89 SVSVSAGVAEQ
-100 NMTLSVQQLAAN
+100 NMNLSVQQLASQ
-112 DSYQSKTF
+112 DSFQSKTF
-120 DLRNGSVFN
+120 GSRTESVFDK
-129 TDVSFGI
+129 DVSFGI

-144 INADSSTTL
+144 INADSTTTL

-168 QAKILNVGGAGGAE
+168 QAKILNVGGDE
-182 SFRLVMQSAETGE
+182 PFRMIIQSAQTGE
-195 ANKMSFYSITSG
+195 ANKIDFYSIQNTT
-207 NNGGASHTSDDKT
+207 GGSATNTSDDST
-220 LEALGFYFDKASAP
+220 LKALGFYFDKASN
-234 STGGTQ
+234 TNN
-240 TDKDSHGNTI
+240 DKDSHGNTI
-250 QRLTLKA
+250 MRLTLKQ
-257 PDKLSEDQKKNAGS
+257 PDKLSEDEKKNAGS
-271 QISEAKDAKFTY
+271 QISTAQDAKFQY

-305 LNKVDKDGESTNVNI
+305 LNKVDKDGETTNVNI
-320 TQSTEGILEDI
+320 TQSTEGIMEDI
-331 QAMVD
+331 KAMVE
-336 SYNSLINN
+336 SYNSLMNN

-364 REITSISTELN
+364 REITSITTELN

-402 LDSSVL
+402 LDSSIL

-413 TKFDEFKSFFSS
+413 TKFDEFKNFFSS

-431 VTVFGDQK
+431 VTAVGDK
-439 PQWGDEIKGKLT
+439 KIEWNDELKGKLT
-451 INGVEIDINIEKII
+451 INGVEIDINIEK
-465 DLGTT
+465 DFKGKDGKTLTNG
-470 GTTSTTS
+470 
-477 SQPDSDEQKKAKK
+477 EAEKAKK

-520 SGGVDIE
+520 SGGTDIE
-527 IKGDKTFLEKLG
+527 IKGDSSFLEKLG
-539 LKEQKLDGKTEIV
+539 LKEQKLDGKTEII
-552 GGFFKGLNDTIN
+552 GGFFKGLNDTLN
-564 GLIGTNGTLTAYE
+564 GLIGSEGSLTAYE
-577 ESLTSSHKSLTT
+577 ESLTSSHKSLTA
-589 SKEQRQKELDT
+589 SKEQRQKELDA

-614 IIAKLESQMNTVN
+614 IIAKLEAQMNTVN
-627 GMIEAAR
+627 SMIEAAN